1 MNFDPHQSDLL
12 LYCRERK
19 DMKGELKSFRTD
31 SQNAKI
37 LQYLKT
43 GKSLTVME
51 ALNLGFGANL
61 RSRISNIEKAG
72 YIIKRETIK
81 FTGGY
86 ICRYSLKDC

>member
-1 MNFDPHQSDLL
+1 
-12 LYCRERK
+12 
-19 DMKGELKSFRTD
+19 MKGELKSFRVD

-61 RSRISNIEKAG
+61 RSRISDLEKAG
-72 YIIKRETIK
+72 YIIQRQTIK
-81 FTGGY
+81 FDGGY
-86 ICRYSLKDC
+86 VCRYSLKDYE